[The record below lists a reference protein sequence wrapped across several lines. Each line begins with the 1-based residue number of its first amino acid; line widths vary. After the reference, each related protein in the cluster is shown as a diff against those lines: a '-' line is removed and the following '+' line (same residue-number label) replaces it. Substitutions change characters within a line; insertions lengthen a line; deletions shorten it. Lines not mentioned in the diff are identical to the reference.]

1 MKLKLCY
8 LLLMCHIAN
17 AMIATTPPFLVLS
30 EQVKQVNLK
39 ISNSDSHRAYIEMQ
53 ANEKK
58 CMNKDCSQYKELDTD
73 LAKRIK
79 FSNER
84 FILDPG
90 QKRGVIAFWEEGFPE
105 KTTTFLIGGHDH
117 AAEAVKSSTSKYGKS
132 SLTMKYRVAQTM
144 KVVVL
149 PANTKSLPPLIT
161 NTAGGITIE
170 NSGSAPL
177 FLRVKAKCGGKT
189 CLDKNEKS
197 LEKQFPKTVAGNTKV
212 AINAP
217 AAADLKISYYDI
229 FKQTYQLLFT
239 SGDGVVSAQQDL
251 DEYIEP
257 GY

>member
-1 MKLKLCY
+1 MKLKLCSI
-8 LLLMCHIAN
+8 LLMCHIAN
-17 AMIATTPPFLVLS
+17 AMIATTPPLLILS
-30 EQVKQVNLK
+30 EQVKQANLK

-53 ANEKK
+53 AKEKK
-58 CMNKDCSQYKELDTD
+58 CMNKECSQYKDLDTD

-90 QKRGVIAFWEEGFPE
+90 QKRGILAFWEGEFPE

-117 AAEAVKSSTSKYGKS
+117 AAEAVKASTSQYGKS
-132 SLTMKYRVAQTM
+132 SITMKYRVAHTM
-144 KVVVL
+144 KVLVL

-161 NTAGGITIE
+161 NTAGVITIE

-212 AINAP
+212 TINAP

-229 FKQTYQLLFT
+229 FKQTYQLVFT
-239 SGDGVVSAQQDL
+239 SSAGVVSAQQDS

>member
-1 MKLKLCY
+1 
-8 LLLMCHIAN
+8 MCHIAN
-17 AMIATTPPFLVLS
+17 AMIATTPPLLILS

-53 ANEKK
+53 AKEKK
-58 CMNKDCSQYKELDTD
+58 CMNKECSEYKDLDTD
-73 LAKRIK
+73 LAKGIK

-90 QKRGVIAFWEEGFPE
+90 QKRGILAFWEGEFPE

-117 AAEAVKSSTSKYGKS
+117 AEEAEKSSTSQYGKS
-132 SLTMKYRVAQTM
+132 SITMRYRVAHTM
-144 KVVVL
+144 KVLVL

-161 NTAGGITIE
+161 NTAGAITIE
-170 NSGSAPL
+170 NAGSAPL

-189 CLDKNEKS
+189 CLDKNDKR
-197 LEKQFPKTVAGNTKV
+197 LEKQFPKTVAGNAKV
-212 AINAP
+212 TINVP
-217 AAADLKISYYDI
+217 AAADLKVSYYDI
-229 FKQTYQLLFT
+229 FKQTYQLVFT
-239 SGDGVVSAQQDL
+239 SSAGVVSAQQDS

>member
-1 MKLKLCY
+1 
-8 LLLMCHIAN
+8 MCHIAN
-17 AMIATTPPFLVLS
+17 AMIATTPPLLILS